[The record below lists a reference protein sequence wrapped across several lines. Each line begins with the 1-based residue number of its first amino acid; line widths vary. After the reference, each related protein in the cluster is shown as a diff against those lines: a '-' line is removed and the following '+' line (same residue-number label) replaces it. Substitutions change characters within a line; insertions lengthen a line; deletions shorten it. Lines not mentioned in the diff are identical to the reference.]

1 MDVVSVRPIPTSIAR
16 LTRRPLVAVVALVA
30 FGLVA
35 TATAPFTWW
44 ARVGCAAGGLV
55 VLVSAVRHRWLRLGE
70 RISPIPLDRRSMVA
84 LTVWLVLLAGLAGFQ
99 IGVFSLHPRED
110 YPTWS
115 HLTNIAFR
123 SRGVRAVGFGAWV
136 AFGVYLVRR

>member
-1 MDVVSVRPIPTSIAR
+1 
-16 LTRRPLVAVVALVA
+16 
-30 FGLVA
+30 
-35 TATAPFTWW
+35 
-44 ARVGCAAGGLV
+44 
-55 VLVSAVRHRWLRLGE
+55 
-70 RISPIPLDRRSMVA
+70 VA